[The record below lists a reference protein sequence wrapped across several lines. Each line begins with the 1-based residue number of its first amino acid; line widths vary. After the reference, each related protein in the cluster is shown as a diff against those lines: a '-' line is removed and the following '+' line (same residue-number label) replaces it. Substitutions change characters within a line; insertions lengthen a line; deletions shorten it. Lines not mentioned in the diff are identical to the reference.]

1 MWDNARFKTTANT
14 VIFSVTSH
22 SEVFYTPE
30 KCDDTNECSVEKT
43 AHVDVLPASN
53 ARGTD
58 ALNETIDEV
67 AKIAVWL

>member
-1 MWDNARFKTTANT
+1 M
-14 VIFSVTSH
+14 SH
-22 SEVFYTPE
+22 RTQGFFTHQE
-30 KCDDTNECSVEKT
+30 KCDATNECSVEKT